1 MKLVAIILLFAIPML
16 EIGVLIKV
24 GQLLGFWSTLAIVI
38 GTAALGSTIISHEG
52 FSAPLKAQ
60 EAMQRGEA
68 PVPKMFDS
76 ALAVAGGVLL
86 VTPGLIADGF
96 GLLLQIPP
104 VRRVLARWLVKTF
117 FHVEDI
123 VVERRES
130 RPRPAAAPGDG
141 PVIEGEFERLEE
153 RTIETKRSRA
163 NGRAE

>member
-24 GQLLGFWSTLAIVI
+24 GQMLGFWSMLAIVI
-38 GTAALGSTIISHEG
+38 GTATLGSIIISHEG

-104 VRRVLARWLVKTF
+104 VRRMLASWLMKTF

-123 VVERRES
+123 VVERGEAPHEP
-130 RPRPAAAPGDG
+130 RPRSAAASGDG

-153 RTIETKRSRA
+153 RTLDPKK
-163 NGRAE
+163 